1 MHILVAED
9 DKVSREL
16 LRRML
21 ESEPRHSLVM
31 AENGALAWEQ
41 LQDPAQDFGVC
52 ISDIQMPV
60 LDGFGLARK
69 IRADGRLARLPIV
82 LCTAANDR
90 ATVQQAA
97 GLAVAGY
104 IVKPY
109 TRARVVEQLQ
119 RIESGLASGGAGSA
133 GCAGQLEDEAT
144 VRGRLGI
151 DAETHHALIQ
161 AMLGDMTE
169 WLFRLRGQQDPK
181 ERASLLVRASGFKGA
196 CLSLGALRAAQHL
209 SALQIALPLA
219 PERLPGALQELEKE
233 IALLGSRIGM
243 PVAA

>member
-119 RIESGLASGGAGSA
+119 RIESGPAPGGAGST
-133 GCAGQLEDEAT
+133 GQLEDEAA

-151 DAETHHALIQ
+151 DAETHHALLQ

-196 CLSLGALRAAQHL
+196 CLSLGAVRAAQHL

-219 PERLPGALQELEKE
+219 PERLPGTLQELEKE

>member
-16 LRRML
+16 LRRLL
-21 ESEPRHSLVM
+21 ESEPRHKLLMV
-31 AENGALAWEQ
+31 ENGENAWQ
-41 LQDPAQDFGVC
+41 HLQDPAQNFDVC
-52 ISDIQMPV
+52 ISDIQMPG
-60 LDGFGLARK
+60 LDGLGLARR
-69 IRADGRLARLPIV
+69 IRADARLARLPIV

-109 TRARVVEQLQ
+109 TRARVLEQLQ
-119 RIESGLASGGAGSA
+119 RIETGSA
-133 GCAGQLEDEAT
+133 LSPAPAPDRLEDEAT

-151 DAETHHALIQ
+151 DAETHHALLQ

-169 WLFRLRGQQDPK
+169 WLFHLRGQQDAR
-181 ERASLLVRASGFKGA
+181 EREALLVRASGFKGA
-196 CLSLGALRAAQHL
+196 CLSLGAVRAAQHL

-219 PERLPGALQELEKE
+219 PERLPAALQELEKE